1 MRNLKNKKNDF
12 LKIFITGGGS
22 GIGKEVAFALFS
34 MGYEVFVGV
43 KYESEI
49 ALFQKIII
57 QNPSKI
63 HVLCCDILKEN
74 DRKKI
79 SELGIDILVCN
90 AAIGNSGS
98 VAEVS
103 IKKIREVF
111 DTNVFAHL
119 ECIQLVISDMMERM
133 QKGRIVIVSSLVRT
147 NSPSLFSSILCY

>member
-1 MRNLKNKKNDF
+1 MRYLKNKKNDF

>member
-12 LKIFITGGGS
+12 LKFFITGGGS

>member
-1 MRNLKNKKNDF
+1 VRNLKNKKNDF

>member
-1 MRNLKNKKNDF
+1 MKNKKNDF

-34 MGYEVFVGV
+34 IGYEVFVGV